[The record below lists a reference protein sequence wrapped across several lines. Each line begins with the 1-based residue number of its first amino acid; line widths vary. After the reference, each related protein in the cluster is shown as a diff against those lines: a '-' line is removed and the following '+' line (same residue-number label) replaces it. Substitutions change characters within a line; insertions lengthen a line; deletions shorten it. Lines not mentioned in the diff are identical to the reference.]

1 MSLLLRLLTMEA
13 AKQAGLFGLKLV
25 QAVGIFHCVQTY
37 GFDFATST
45 GASMTPTVHGE
56 GALLWFEKVTPQT
69 SGYQRG
75 DVVVSKAMNGTHL
88 VCKRVVALPGDMV
101 SADRLNK
108 RPIQVPEGHV
118 WLLGDNKDNSIDSR
132 VYGPVPMA
140 MLQGKVR
147 ASLFPEWKLIHSRIP
162 SDLVML

>member
-1 MSLLLRLLTMEA
+1 MEA
-13 AKQAGLFGLKLV
+13 VKQSFKTVGIFGLKLF
-25 QAVGIFHCVQTY
+25 QAVGVFHCVQTY
-37 GFDFATST
+37 CFDFATST

-56 GALLWFEKVTPQT
+56 GALLWFEKISPQI

-75 DVVVSKAMNGTHL
+75 DVVVSKAMNGPHL
-88 VCKRVVALPGDMV
+88 VCKRVVAVPGDVV

-108 RPIQVPEGHV
+108 RPIVVPEGHV
-118 WLLGDNKDNSIDSR
+118 WLLGDNKENSIDSR

-147 ASLFPEWKLIHSRIP
+147 ASLFPEWKLIEGRLP
-162 SDLVML
+162 SDLAVI